1 MERDDILRGNV
12 LHRHGSERR
21 NDVPVD
27 GGPIEIDGFRLAM
40 DVHVGAHA
48 ARREIG
54 HGGCRL
60 GLGRDRIE
68 AALDAVDDGCRFAA
82 PHVDRHPGEGAERH
96 PFEPR
101 GSAGLDDVD
110 LAAVALDADAE
121 AGEVA
126 VPVKDILAGDRQGGD
141 AAGGEAEG
149 AFLRHDGP
157 RCVLRPEPM
166 DRSV

>member
-1 MERDDILRGNV
+1 MTSFEATSFTAMV
-12 LHRHGSERR
+12 AERR

-54 HGGCRL
+54 HGGFRL

-82 PHVDRHPGEGAERH
+82 PHVDRLPGAGPEGQPAEAG
-96 PFEPR
+96 
-101 GSAGLDDVD
+101 GSPGLDDVD

-126 VPVKDILAGDRQGGD
+126 VPINGVLAGDRKGRD

-157 RCVLRPEPM
+157 RRVPRTRS
-166 DRSV
+166 DGIRSV